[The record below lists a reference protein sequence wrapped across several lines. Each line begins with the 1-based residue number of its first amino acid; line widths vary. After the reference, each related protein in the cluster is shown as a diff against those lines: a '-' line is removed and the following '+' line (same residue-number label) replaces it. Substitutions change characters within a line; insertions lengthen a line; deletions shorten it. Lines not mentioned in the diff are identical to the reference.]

1 MFLKAKAQVSDCLT
15 AALKKAM
22 AEGRLPEA
30 EIPEF
35 AVEVPADSTHG
46 DFASNIAMVSARAFR
61 KSPKMIADAILE
73 GLSLEG
79 TCLSRCEVAGAG
91 FINFFLSES
100 WYGDSVKAVL
110 EEKENF
116 GRSDFGKGKRY
127 IVEYVSANPT
137 GPMHIG
143 NARGGAIGDGLASVL
158 DWAGFEVCRE
168 FYINDAGNQIAKFAL
183 SLDRGF
189 LSR

>member
-46 DFASNIAMVSARAFR
+46 DFASNIAMVSARVFR

-73 GLSLEG
+73 GRQDEQFTDSAAEE
-79 TCLSRCEVAGAG
+79 TAEVA
-91 FINFFLSES
+91 
-100 WYGDSVKAVL
+100 
-110 EEKENF
+110 
-116 GRSDFGKGKRY
+116 
-127 IVEYVSANPT
+127 
-137 GPMHIG
+137 
-143 NARGGAIGDGLASVL
+143 
-158 DWAGFEVCRE
+158 
-168 FYINDAGNQIAKFAL
+168 DAE
-183 SLDRGF
+183 
-189 LSR
+189 